1 MALAHHH
8 EPDRRRDLALVGLVF
23 VLFGIIAA
31 AVPCLKLCVDFLFRL
46 VQ

>member
-1 MALAHHH
+1 MALVHHH
-8 EPDRRRDLALVGLVF
+8 EPDRRRDLALVGLAL

-31 AVPCLKLCVDFLFRL
+31 AVPCLKIMVDLAFRL